1 VIEVVNKYCQ
11 DVLSGRI
18 PAGIHLKGAVS
29 RFIKDVSCA
38 GKGEGEAVW
47 DFRED
52 AVMKVV
58 NFIHKL
64 KHFTGTYSGKH
75 FELQPWQM
83 FVIANIFGF
92 YNKDGTRRF
101 QTVYIEMGRKNG
113 KTAFVAA
120 VCMYCLMAD
129 GEDGGE
135 ILFTANSLDQAK
147 IGFRMVSG
155 FATGYN
161 PDKKMLKQRFKDIY
175 YDKSNSFIRVLAA
188 DSSKLDGYNCSV
200 GIVDEYHSAP
210 TSFVRD
216 VLRSSMGMRT
226 NPLLITITTA
236 GFDKNLPCYELRT
249 VTADIL
255 SGNKTDESFFGVI
268 YSLDE
273 KDDWHDPATWI
284 KANPNLGVTVKA
296 DFIEKQVLQAI
307 NSPTDEVGVK
317 TKNLNLW
324 CDSGHTWIPD
334 EYIIKSTDKIHL
346 EDFKGEEC
354 HIGVDLSSTTDLTAV
369 SYLFVKDDKYH
380 FITDYYL
387 PKESLRKKINA
398 DMDLYRQW
406 AYHGHL
412 KTTSGN
418 VTDYD
423 YITKDML
430 TVDKDCDVTK
440 VFYDKYN
447 ASAWAVQCEE
457 QGLPMIPFSQTIGNF
472 NNPTREFERLMLCG
486 KIVINDNPINRYCL
500 RNVELRHDFNNNVK
514 PMKDSEK
521 KKVDGAI
528 SMLQAMAAWQE
539 TNKCFKGTQIF

>member
-1 VIEVVNKYCQ
+1 MLDIVNKYCD
-11 DVLSGRI
+11 DVLTGKI
-18 PAGIHLKGAVS
+18 PSGIHLRNAVA
-29 RFIKDVSCA
+29 RFKKDMSCA
-38 GKGEGEAVW
+38 GKVEGEQAW
-47 DFRED
+47 DFREG
-52 AVMKVV
+52 AVTKVV

-75 FELQPWQM
+75 FELQPWQY
-83 FVIANIFGF
+83 FIVANIYGF
-92 YNKDGTRRF
+92 YNHDGTRRF
-101 QTVYIEMGRKNG
+101 QTGYIEMGRKNG
-113 KTAFVAA
+113 KTALVGALSL
-120 VCMYCLMAD
+120 YHLIAD
-129 GEDGGE
+129 GEAGGE

-147 IGFRMVSG
+147 IGFRMVDG

-161 PDKKMLKQRFKDIY
+161 PDKRMLKHRFKDIY
-175 YDKSNSFIRVLAA
+175 YDQNNSFIRVLAA

-249 VTADIL
+249 VTSDII

-268 YSLDE
+268 YSLDD
-273 KDDWHDPATWI
+273 KDDWHDPQTWI
-284 KANPNLGVTVKA
+284 KANPNLGVTVKQ

-307 NSPTDEVGVK
+307 NSPADEVGVK
-317 TKNLNLW
+317 TKNLNMW
-324 CDSGHTWIPD
+324 CDSGKTWIPD
-334 EYIIKSTDKIHL
+334 EYIIKSTDKINID
-346 EDFKGEEC
+346 DFKGEEC

-369 SYLFVKDDKYH
+369 AYLFVKDDKYY
-380 FITDYYL
+380 FINDYYI
-387 PKESLRKKINA
+387 PKETLHKKVNA
-398 DMDLYRQW
+398 DVDLYRTW
-406 AYHGHL
+406 AYHGFL

-423 YITKDML
+423 YITRDML
-430 TVDKDCDVTK
+430 MVDEKCDITR

-447 ASAWAVQCEE
+447 AAAWATQCEE
-457 QGLPMIPFSQTIGNF
+457 QGIKMMPFQQTIGNF

-486 KIVINDNPINRYCL
+486 KVVLSDNPITRYCL

-514 PMKDSEK
+514 PLKDSEK
-521 KKVDGAI
+521 KKIDGVIAC
-528 SMLQAMAAWQE
+528 LQALAAWQE
-539 TNKCFKGTQIF
+539 TNKSFHGTQIF